1 MATRNEWLALAERF
15 ESAERPDREMDVRI
29 LLACGWV
36 LERRGND
43 RKAWLYSPFSS
54 CGQQDLFLQIRQDP
68 FLLDAFVR
76 PSRSI
81 DAITAMI
88 GREFPQFEL
97 SISVGA
103 ENCSVGLY
111 APGLGRGVGVAVTEA
126 LARTAAF
133 CRAMADGVRAKE

>member
-15 ESAERPDREMDVRI
+15 ESAERPDQNVTVRL

-43 RKAWLYSPFSS
+43 RKAWLYPPSA
-54 CGQQDLFLQIRQDP
+54 CGRQDP
-68 FLLDAFVR
+68 FLRQHPFLLDGFVN

-81 DAITAMI
+81 DAIAALI
-88 GREFPQFEL
+88 RREFPQFQL

-103 ENCSVGLY
+103 EKCWAWLY
-111 APGLGRGVGVAVTEA
+111 APGRGGRVGACFSHGATEA
-126 LARTAAF
+126 LACTGAF
-133 CRAMADGVRAKE
+133 CRVMAARAKE

>member
-1 MATRNEWLALAERF
+1 MATRNEWLALAESF
-15 ESAERPDREMDVRI
+15 ESAERPDREMDVRL

-43 RKAWLYSPFSS
+43 RKAWLYSPSS
-54 CGQQDLFLQIRQDP
+54 CGRQDP
-68 FLLDAFVR
+68 YVFVR

-81 DAITAMI
+81 DAIAALI

-97 SISVGA
+97 HISVGA
-103 ENCSVGLY
+103 EKCWAWLY
-111 APGLGRGVGVAVTEA
+111 APGRGGGVGIAVTEA

-133 CRAMADGVRAKE
+133 CRAMADGIRAEA

>member
-1 MATRNEWLALAERF
+1 MATRNEWLALAESF

-43 RKAWLYSPFSS
+43 RKAWLYHPSS
-54 CGQQDLFLQIRQDP
+54 CGRQDP
-68 FLLDAFVR
+68 LLFVR

-81 DAITAMI
+81 DAIAALI
-88 GREFPQFEL
+88 RLEFSKFEL
-97 SISVGA
+97 HISVVA
-103 ENCSVGLY
+103 EKCSVGLY
-111 APGLGRGVGVAVTEA
+111 APGLGRGVGVAGTEA

-133 CRAMADGVRAKE
+133 CRAMADGIRAKE